1 MTQQNQPQIIEFKEE
16 EIKEKIAE
24 FIDFVELSM
33 LNKLKKSTK
42 QILENGHLNE
52 IKN

>member
-1 MTQQNQPQIIEFKEE
+1 MTQQNQPQFIEFKEK

-24 FIDFVELSM
+24 FIAFDKLSM
-33 LNKLKKSTK
+33 LNNLKKSTK